1 MTNHL
6 GAEAAN
12 PEKINEIA
20 YSHSRQAMDSLSY
33 IHALT
38 RAKARGTEIATI
50 IDVGAAKGAWGIAT
64 RKFWPESNLHFVEA
78 NEGWRPALKAL
89 ADKDSKISYTIKG
102 MSDEPG
108 VIFFPITDDPF
119 GGAVFK
125 QKPDD
130 GRNYNAVPAT
140 SVDTEVDEKKL
151 LGPYLLKL
159 DTHGTEVDILNGAIE
174 TLKNTALICIE
185 MYNFG
190 GQKRFAQLIV
200 YLEELGFRCIDVC
213 EPMFRP
219 IDGVL
224 WQMDFIMAPR
234 SNPAFS
240 KLRYK

>member
-6 GAEAAN
+6 GADAAI
-12 PEKINEIA
+12 PEKMSEIA

-38 RAKARGTEIATI
+38 RIKARGTEVGTI
-50 IDVGAAKGAWGIAT
+50 IDVGAAKGAWGAAT
-64 RKFWPESNLHFVEA
+64 RKFWPGSHLHYVEA
-78 NEGWRPALKAL
+78 NEGWRPNLKEIAEN
-89 ADKDSKISYTIKG
+89 DPKVSYTIKG
-102 MSDEPG
+102 MSDGPG
-108 VIFFPITDDPF
+108 VIYFPVIEDPF

-125 QKPDD
+125 QKPED
-130 GRNYNAVPAT
+130 GRSYTAVPAT

-151 LGPYLLKL
+151 PGPYLLKL
-159 DTHGTEVDILNGAIE
+159 DTHGTEVDILNGATE

-200 YLEELGFRCIDVC
+200 HLEELGFRCVDVC

-240 KLRYK
+240 KLSYK